1 MKGQMKGQLSLFRE
15 WQYDEDNASMMC
27 RCPECGGRLLIGA
40 YSYCNRYNYCPYC
53 GVALL
58 QGAIGAA
65 GKRIYGWDDEVVKKG
80 EIFKRT
86 GHWPD

>member
-1 MKGQMKGQLSLFRE
+1 MKGQLSLFRE
-15 WQYDEDNASMMC
+15 WQYDEDNGSMMC
-27 RCPECGGRLLIGA
+27 RCPECGGRLLIGV
-40 YSYCNRYNYCPYC
+40 YSYCNVYNYCPYC

-65 GKRIYGWDDEVVKKG
+65 GRRIYGWDDEVVKKG